1 MRSMVTGQSGNCMST
16 KQQPSKMDKA
26 IKAIR
31 KLNLQKVLRDEAA
44 ERIKARKRERSE
56 KYGF

>member
-1 MRSMVTGQSGNCMST
+1 MRSMGIERNGNCMST

-26 IKAIR
+26 IAAIR
-31 KLNLQKVLRDEAA
+31 KLNLKKVLQDEAK
-44 ERIKARKRERSE
+44 ERVKARKRERSE